1 MLLSSLFLE
10 GSGDTRDADVV
21 CNAKLYAIG
30 FVRDLPAS
38 NLPILLDIDGS
49 DISKDYE
56 WSSHPWGLRV
66 FEGDPKVLIAL
77 DLYIENSDSKSR
89 SASLASGKR
98 IYSTI
103 SKNTSL

>member
-1 MLLSSLFLE
+1 M
-10 GSGDTRDADVV
+10 
-21 CNAKLYAIG
+21 G
-30 FVRDLPAS
+30 F
-38 NLPILLDIDGS
+38 
-49 DISKDYE
+49 
-56 WSSHPWGLRV
+56 LRV
-66 FEGDPKVLIAL
+66 FEGDPKALIAL